1 MIFFYHCELSKGNIM
16 KHLKVLPFLIGA
28 ALYAQRSHAA
38 EVVQTAEPSGLSMA
52 LICLGLIILSV
63 AGHSRSNVIKPEH

>member
-16 KHLKVLPFLIGA
+16 KHLKFLPFLIGA

-38 EVVQTAEPSGLSMA
+38 DVVQAAEPSGWSML
-52 LICLGLIILSV
+52 LICLGLIVLS
-63 AGHSRSNVIKPEH
+63 AASHGGGSVIKPEH

>member
-1 MIFFYHCELSKGNIM
+1 M

-38 EVVQTAEPSGLSMA
+38 EVAQAAEPSGWSLA
-52 LICLGLIILSV
+52 LICLGLVALSI